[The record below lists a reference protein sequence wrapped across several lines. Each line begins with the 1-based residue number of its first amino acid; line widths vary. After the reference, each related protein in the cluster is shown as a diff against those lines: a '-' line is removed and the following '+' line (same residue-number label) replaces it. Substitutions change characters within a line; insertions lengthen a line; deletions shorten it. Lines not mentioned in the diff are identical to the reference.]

1 MSGRINLKTDGRIR
15 RIPSRRRRLGRPRP
29 APNTRTGSE
38 DCGWDDPEATP
49 SGGSSSGAD
58 LTVLLPAHN
67 EANSIEQVIKEF
79 REQVVLPTGADFLV
93 CEDGSTDGT
102 DRVLRVLAAA
112 GEIRLLNDVARKG
125 YGDAVRDGLRTIRTP
140 WTFFADS
147 DGQYDARDF
156 WKLWPHVGSYDMI
169 IGRKV
174 ERMEHFH
181 RILLSRGFHALV
193 KAVADVPLQDMDC
206 GFRIVRKAV
215 VDAILDDIG
224 SLPFSFWAE
233 FSILA
238 YRRGF
243 RVLEVPVSHRP
254 RLNGTT
260 SIYNAW
266 RLPLIVAQQAR
277 GLASLA
283 RQLRRADARK

>member
-1 MSGRINLKTDGRIR
+1 
-15 RIPSRRRRLGRPRP
+15 
-29 APNTRTGSE
+29 
-38 DCGWDDPEATP
+38 
-49 SGGSSSGAD
+49 
-58 LTVLLPAHN
+58 LTVILPAHN
-67 EANSIEQVIKEF
+67 EANSIEQVIREF

-125 YGDAVRDGLRTIRTP
+125 YGDAVRDGLRTIKTP

-156 WKLWPHVGSYDMI
+156 WKLWTHVGSYDMI

-174 ERMEHFH
+174 EREEAFH
-181 RILLSRGFHALV
+181 RIVLSRGFHALV
-193 KAVADVPLQDMDC
+193 KAVADVPLKDMDC
-206 GFRIVRKAV
+206 GFRIVRKEV
-215 VDAILDDIG
+215 VDSILDDIG
-224 SLPFSFWAE
+224 SLPYSFWAE

-243 RVLEVPVSHRP
+243 RILEVPINHHA

-277 GLASLA
+277 GLAALGRRL
-283 RQLRRADARK
+283 RQADLEK